1 MNAFDSKTVA
11 RLVGISLRQI
21 QYWDEQG
28 ILCPSVQR
36 AAGKGTRRLYSFADL
51 VKLRIAKGL
60 LQYGMTPS
68 RIRVC
73 LGHLNGLATDPAES
87 SEALKYLTDGRKRFV
102 ITDDR
107 QKILE
112 ALDQPFVFSLGIG
125 SVINELNGEVRR
137 LRRKSKGSAK
147 IALTPEGRA
156 PGGA

>member
-60 LQYGMTPS
+60 LEYGMTPS
-68 RIRVC
+68 RIRLC
-73 LGHLNGLATDPAES
+73 LTHLNGFAADPAES

-107 QKILE
+107 QEILA

-125 SVINELNGEVRR
+125 SVISELDGEVRR
-137 LRRKSKGSAK
+137 LARDPKGRAKLRRPLQDG
-147 IALTPEGRA
+147 A